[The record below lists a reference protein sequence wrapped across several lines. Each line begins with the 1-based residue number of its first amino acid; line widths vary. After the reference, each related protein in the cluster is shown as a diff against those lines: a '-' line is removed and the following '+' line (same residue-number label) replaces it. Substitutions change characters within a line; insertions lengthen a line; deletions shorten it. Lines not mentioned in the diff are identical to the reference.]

1 MDNLIQFFQTNV
13 KGEFSLLILALC
25 FLGGVVSSLSPCG
38 IGMLPVVVSYIGAS
52 PEQKVSKSAMQIIS
66 FIFGL
71 AVSLTAIGVVAAI
84 TGQVFGAGNRA
95 YFILLLSALIMIFG
109 LNLIEINFP
118 VLVKKFPQS
127 NKANAF
133 FYPML
138 LGMVFAFATTP
149 CSTPILAGIMAA
161 ASLSSNI
168 AYAALMLFLFSIGQG
183 MIILVAGLFTS
194 ALKNISSFA
203 RYSEIL
209 TKISGVI
216 LVLFSLFLYY
226 KVFSEF
232 IV

>member
-95 YFILLLSALIMIFG
+95 YFILLLSANLIG
-109 LNLIEINFP
+109 VIEINFP

>member
-95 YFILLLSALIMIFG
+95 YFICLL
-109 LNLIEINFP
+109 
-118 VLVKKFPQS
+118 
-127 NKANAF
+127 
-133 FYPML
+133 Y
-138 LGMVFAFATTP
+138 
-149 CSTPILAGIMAA
+149 
-161 ASLSSNI
+161 
-168 AYAALMLFLFSIGQG
+168 
-183 MIILVAGLFTS
+183 TS
-194 ALKNISSFA
+194 PSP
-203 RYSEIL
+203 RDR
-209 TKISGVI
+209 G
-216 LVLFSLFLYY
+216 
-226 KVFSEF
+226 
-232 IV
+232 